1 MFLLTKTLNYP
12 FLLTYKFDDYD
23 KIYVDS
29 QKFGIFFVNQLKY
42 PFSTPCQSLE
52 ERCIPLSQHA
62 HQNISLTKTSKQ

>member
-1 MFLLTKTLNYP
+1 MIITKYMLIHKN
-12 FLLTYKFDDYD
+12 LA
-23 KIYVDS
+23 
-29 QKFGIFFVNQLKY
+29 FFVNQLKY